1 MSSNRRDFLTLSG
14 ALAAGGLLAGCLA
27 PVQGD
32 DTVTVD
38 TVESDESP
46 VTPDDV
52 GDDVL
57 QRLVADN
64 TDFALDLHGSLGEAD
79 PNANRF
85 VSPYSVSVALA
96 MTYAG
101 ARGETRQQMG
111 QTLRFSLSR
120 EELHPAFYAL
130 RRQVNGETDGDAE
143 SDGSDDTESDDREPC
158 PFTLAGANALWGQE
172 GYPSRY
178 PYLATLEANY
188 GTGLHAVDFT
198 SDAEA
203 ARQTINSWVADRTED
218 RIQDLL
224 PKGSVHDLTR
234 LVLTNAIYFKANWQH
249 EFDEGKTTPREFTAL
264 DGSTA
269 EVPTMEVIEDFQYAT
284 VDGHQLVEL
293 PYVGGGVSMVVVL
306 PRDGRFEQFEQRLD
320 AARLSTLLEALD
332 EREGTLRLPKF
343 TFESATSLKQT
354 LSDLGMPVA
363 FDQTDADFSG
373 MADPEAGKL
382 FIGDVIHKSFVGVDE
397 KGTEAA
403 AATAVTMETTS
414 AEVNPPKPFEMTV
427 DRPFLF
433 AIRHRR
439 TDAVLFL
446 GRVVDAAAAQ
456 E

>member
-1 MSSNRRDFLTLSG
+1 MSSNRRDFLALSG

-38 TVESDESP
+38 TVGTDETP

-64 TDFALDLHGSLGEAD
+64 TDFAFDLHGALAEAD

-111 QTLRFSLSR
+111 QILRFSLSR
-120 EELHPAFYAL
+120 ETLHPAFYAL
-130 RRQVNGETDGDAE
+130 RRQVNGDDENA
-143 SDGSDDTESDDREPC
+143 GSDDTESDGGEPR

-172 GYPSRY
+172 GYPWRDA
-178 PYLATLEANY
+178 YLTTLKANY
-188 GTGLHAVDFT
+188 GAGLHIVDFT

-203 ARQTINSWVADRTED
+203 ARDTINSWVADRTED
-218 RIQDLL
+218 KIPDLL
-224 PKGSVHDLTR
+224 PKGSVHELTR

-249 EFDEGKTTPREFTAL
+249 EFDEEKTTPWEFTAL

-269 EVPTMEVIEDFQYAT
+269 EVPTMEVTEDFQYAT

-293 PYVGGGVSMVVVL
+293 PYVGGDVSMLVVL

-320 AARLSTLLEALD
+320 AARLSTLLDALD
-332 EREGTLRLPKF
+332 EREGTLRLPTF
-343 TFESATSLKQT
+343 TFESATSLKRT
-354 LSDLGMPVA
+354 LSDLGMPLA
-363 FDQTDADFSG
+363 FNQNDADFSG
-373 MADPEAGKL
+373 MADSSEPL

-403 AATAVTMETTS
+403 AATAVTMETSS

-433 AIRHRR
+433 AIRHRE

>member
-1 MSSNRRDFLTLSG
+1 MSPNRRDLLALSG

-32 DTVTVD
+32 DTVTV
-38 TVESDESP
+38 ESDESP

-57 QRLVADN
+57 RRLVADN
-64 TDFALDLHGSLGEAD
+64 TDFALDLHGTLAEAD

-111 QTLRFSLSR
+111 QTLRFSLAR
-120 EELHPAFYAL
+120 EKLHPAFHTL
-130 RRQVNGETDGDAE
+130 RGQVNGETDGDAE
-143 SDGSDDTESDDREPC
+143 SDDSEPR
-158 PFTLAGANALWGQE
+158 PFTLTGANALWGQE
-172 GYPSRY
+172 GYPWRDA
-178 PYLATLEANY
+178 YLATVEANY
-188 GTGLHAVDFT
+188 GAGLHAVDFA

-218 RIQDLL
+218 RIRNLL
-224 PKGSVHDLTR
+224 PKGSVHGLTR

-249 EFDEGKTTPREFTAL
+249 EFDEEKTTSREFTAL

-269 EVPTMEVIEDFQYAT
+269 EVPTMEVTEDFQYAA

-293 PYVGGGVSMVVVL
+293 PYVGGDVSMVVVL

-354 LSDLGMPVA
+354 LSELGMPVA
-363 FDQTDADFSG
+363 FDQNDADFSG

-403 AATAVTMETTS
+403 AATAVTMEVSS
-414 AEVNPPKPFEMTV
+414 AEVDPPKPFEMTV

-446 GRVVDAAAAQ
+446 GRVVDAAAAR